1 MNKSVLKLSIAI
13 ATLAATPVIAQTQG
27 AAAGAPAPAAPPC
40 GLEDW
45 IQQAKHPIDWFT
57 WGGDVRL
64 RNEYF
69 NNALTLTSA
78 DKPST
83 AAHDEARHEQDYFRF
98 RERLWTSIMPMTN
111 FSANARLAAE
121 ELDWM
126 KPSFR
131 KQYGYRSGFEDR
143 YGIVDNANVKWNSP
157 FGAPLSIT
165 AGRQDIQL
173 GDPLNWWLVAD
184 GTPYDGSW
192 TTFLDSIRL
201 TASADGIQTKFDVIY
216 LYQNA
221 LPDDMIPTIGRS
233 SANRP
238 PGATKNSP
246 YWLTEQNEQG
256 VILYAYNKSIKNTEI
271 DAYFIYKHD
280 SQEESI
286 RSPYNTP
293 LGDNAEIYTVGGKVT
308 GNPFE
313 HWKYSAEG
321 AYQFGHKQDP
331 MVRTPV
337 NVSTEDRPIGA
348 FGVNA
353 NLNYLFLDQLKN
365 QAGLVFEYLSGDDPK
380 TPGKDEMFDVLWGR
394 WPRWSELYIYSYPN
408 ETAGKFAQLNNI
420 MRIGATWSLTPIK
433 DTTLSATYNALFAPE
448 EVPTRT
454 LNAALFSEKGNF
466 RGHFLQTVLK
476 HQFNKHVSGHLWAEF
491 IWQGDYYAQRDLMTF
506 LRAEMLFTF

>member
-1 MNKSVLKLSIAI
+1 MNLESQLPSQRLKPKLPMNKSVLKLSITI

-83 AAHDEARHEQDYFRF
+83 AARDEARHEQDYFRF

-111 FSANARLAAE
+111 VSANARLAAE

-131 KQYGYRSGFEDR
+131 KQYGNRSGFEDR

-201 TASADGIQTKFDVIY
+201 TASADCIQTKFDVIY

-238 PGATKNSP
+238 PGATKDSP

-280 SQEESI
+280 SQEEAI

-321 AYQFGHKQDP
+321 AYQFGHKEDP
-331 MVRTPV
+331 W
-337 NVSTEDRPIGA
+337 
-348 FGVNA
+348 
-353 NLNYLFLDQLKN
+353 
-365 QAGLVFEYLSGDDPK
+365 FE
-380 TPGKDEMFDVLWGR
+380 R
-394 WPRWSELYIYSYPN
+394 R
-408 ETAGKFAQLNNI
+408 
-420 MRIGATWSLTPIK
+420 
-433 DTTLSATYNALFAPE
+433 
-448 EVPTRT
+448 
-454 LNAALFSEKGNF
+454 
-466 RGHFLQTVLK
+466 
-476 HQFNKHVSGHLWAEF
+476 
-491 IWQGDYYAQRDLMTF
+491 
-506 LRAEMLFTF
+506 